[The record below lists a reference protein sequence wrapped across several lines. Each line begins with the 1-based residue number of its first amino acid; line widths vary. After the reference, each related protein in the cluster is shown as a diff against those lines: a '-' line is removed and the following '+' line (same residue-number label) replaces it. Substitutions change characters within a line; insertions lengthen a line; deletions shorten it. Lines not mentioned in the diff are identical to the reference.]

1 MGLETGERCRC
12 RSLPITPPASLRS
25 HGSRPRPTRHNTTSS
40 FLFYF
45 CRVYISLESSA
56 ILDKY
61 FHWVC
66 CSAFWDLSSLWR
78 PCAMLSSNWGILE
91 GNMMF
96 LSMLILHVRGA
107 HMIPKES
114 NLEAD
119 DMTPENPT
127 PFAFTWYI
135 SAWDFPTGLSCLSL
149 RSTLLVWPTKN
160 WISFPTS
167 LWVALSKKKR
177 RQMWLDKV
185 T

>member
-1 MGLETGERCRC
+1 MYTYNNSQVNKSISLYLCR
-12 RSLPITPPASLRS
+12 LYYLAPPHS
-25 HGSRPRPTRHNTTSS
+25 PQYYFI

-96 LSMLILHVRGA
+96 LSTLILHVRGA

-149 RSTLLVWPTKN
+149 RSTHWFDPLKTEFPSLL
-160 WISFPTS
+160 
-167 LWVALSKKKR
+167 LSE
-177 RQMWLDKV
+177 
-185 T
+185 